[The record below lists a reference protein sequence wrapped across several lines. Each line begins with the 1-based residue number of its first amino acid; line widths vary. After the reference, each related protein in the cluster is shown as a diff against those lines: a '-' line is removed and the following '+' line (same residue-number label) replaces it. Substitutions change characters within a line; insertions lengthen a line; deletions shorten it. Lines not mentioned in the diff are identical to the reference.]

1 MVMSGYLC
9 VSRSNNYRGRIRLS
23 HKAPALA
30 ANEIA
35 IRFDLDLPDE
45 LFTKPTLRAS
55 IKVPK
60 EAVSRPMIDAV
71 VLDNIRQVLEQQLG
85 AKIELAVIEPKK
97 NGSDK

>member
-1 MVMSGYLC
+1 MMIGGYLC
-9 VSRSNNYRGRIRLS
+9 VSKGNNFRGRVRLS
-23 HKAPALA
+23 HRAPALA

-55 IKVPK
+55 IKVQK
-60 EAVSRPMIDAV
+60 EAVSRPMIDAA
-71 VLDNIRQVLEQQLG
+71 VLDNIQQVLEQQLG

-97 NGSDK
+97 NGCDK